1 MREESL
7 ARKNAGSLP
16 WRDLGP
22 RVPCTDCTEPTSSPR
37 GPEACTSMGIL
48 NFISPRGPL
57 GSLIAQHSYMTT
69 YITYITLTSQQ
80 TGSISL
86 VGATRVR
93 NTGRTRIR
101 GKFEFEFAHFD
112 DYPGQITRVQTRNW

>member
-22 RVPCTDCTEPTSSPR
+22 RVPCTDCAEHTSSPR

-48 NFISPRGPL
+48 ILNSNFLKSP
-57 GSLIAQHSYMTT
+57 
-69 YITYITLTSQQ
+69 
-80 TGSISL
+80 L
-86 VGATRVR
+86 V
-93 NTGRTRIR
+93 
-101 GKFEFEFAHFD
+101 
-112 DYPGQITRVQTRNW
+112 